1 MTKVC
6 KVERPGEG
14 NGDTGS
20 AGDKKSVSA
29 KNNDKVSILIHF
41 KFLGGFND
49 IRLKKKKITKEGF
62 IDSPFKA
69 QGDEDCSWELVTNK
83 SKRKSKS
90 SPDNPNQS
98 RYHGTFD

>member
-1 MTKVC
+1 MTS
-6 KVERPGEG
+6 
-14 NGDTGS
+14 D
-20 AGDKKSVSA
+20 
-29 KNNDKVSILIHF
+29 
-41 KFLGGFND
+41 
-49 IRLKKKKITKEGF
+49 KKKKKKKSQKKASLTA
-62 IDSPFKA
+62 SPFKA